1 MPCLAQKVKEKTMKF
16 IDIENWDRKKQFY
29 FFKDYDNPFYNICT
43 DIDISECLRISKEKK
58 LSFFLTSLF
67 LSIKAANSV
76 EEFRYRIRGENVVIH
91 DTISPSSTVLNDEG
105 TFNFCNFNYYKN
117 FQEFYKNAQESIQRT
132 LANKDILE
140 EKSDCDSLIHYSVIP
155 WISFN
160 SVSNARRFD
169 KQDSIPKIIMGKYY
183 QKGNRFMLPI
193 SVEVHHSLVD
203 GFHVA
208 KFLEIFQQYSENSAN
223 LFSQ

>member
-1 MPCLAQKVKEKTMKF
+1 MKF
-16 IDIENWDRKKQFY
+16 IDIENWDRKKQFH

-43 DIDISECLRISKEKK
+43 DIDISECLRVSKEKK

-76 EEFRYRIRGENVVIH
+76 EEFRYRIRGEKVVIH

-105 TFNFCNFNYYKN
+105 TFNFCHFNYYES
-117 FQEFYKNAQESIQRT
+117 FQEFYNNAQKAIGQSLE
-132 LANKDILE
+132 NNEILE
-140 EKSDCDSLIHYSVIP
+140 AKSDCDSLIHYSVIP
-155 WISFN
+155 WISFK

-169 KQDSIPKIIMGKYY
+169 KRDSIPKIIMGKYY
-183 QKGNRFMLPI
+183 QKGNKFMLPI

-203 GFHVA
+203 GFHIA
-208 KFLEIFQQYSENSAN
+208 KFLEKFQQYSKDSAN
-223 LFSQ
+223 LFSR